1 MFDNPTMLAE
11 LTRDEG
17 IRNYPY
23 VDTTGNIT
31 IGVGRNLSADGLS
44 NPEVA
49 MLLADDLALTV
60 AALDAKLPWWTSLD
74 DVRQRVLVNMC
85 FNLGIGKLLSFV
97 HFLAAVKAANWPL
110 AVVQMQN
117 SLWAKQVGVRA
128 VRLEQMILTGAT

>member
-110 AVVQMQN
+110 AVAQMQN